1 MKKIKLPFHKDRPRE
16 RVHSRKQNIVYGI
29 LVAII
34 LIFVTCWWGRALTN
48 AYYNAFVAY
57 TDGNASEIIESNSR
71 LDVDTAVS
79 EELKP
84 MQEQYDS
91 WRNQHL
97 ADRCDVVSQDGTKL
111 HGLYYDCGFDRT
123 VIVFPSY
130 AVNSTGDFLYAPW
143 YEAQGCNVLLTDT
156 RTSGSSEGD
165 YLGYGL
171 FEQFDVA
178 AWVDYAA
185 DTLGNEQIY
194 LHGIGMGTGAVLM
207 AEGNGLLN
215 KQVSGI
221 VAESAYGSLRQLAQ
235 YEIGNWFHL
244 PAFPLMSL
252 INSKMERTAGY
263 GLDDVNLTTTVQK
276 AELPAVFLAGGADSY
291 LPAEFSK
298 TVYDAYSGQKNWL
311 EVADAEHGALY
322 LRGQNDVQQA
332 IKALLDG
339 EI

>member
-1 MKKIKLPFHKDRPRE
+1 MKKITLPFHRDQPRE

-29 LVAII
+29 LIAVI

-57 TDGNASEIIESNSR
+57 TDDNASEIIESNSR
-71 LDVDTAVS
+71 LDVDAAVS

-84 MQEQYDS
+84 LQEEFDS
-91 WRNQHL
+91 WRNRHL

-123 VIVFPSY
+123 VIVFPGY
-130 AVNSTGDFLYAPW
+130 AVNSTGDFLSAPW
-143 YEAQGCNVLLTDT
+143 YEEQGCNVLITDP
-156 RTSGSSEGD
+156 RTSGDSEGT

-171 FEQFDVA
+171 FEQADAA
-178 AWVDYAA
+178 AWVDYAV
-185 DTLGNEQIY
+185 DTLGSQQIY
-194 LHGIGMGTGAVLM
+194 LHGIGMGAGAVLT
-207 AEGNGLLN
+207 AAGNGLL
-215 KQVSGI
+215 KEQVKGI
-221 VAESAYGSLRQLAQ
+221 VAESAYGSLRQLAE

-244 PAFPLMSL
+244 PKFPLLSL

-291 LPAEFSK
+291 LPAEFSQ
-298 TVYDAYSGQKNWL
+298 TVYDAYSGRKTWL

-322 LRGQNDVQQA
+322 LRGQNEVQQA
-332 IKALLDG
+332 IKTLLDG